1 MVNSTKEDSNYV
13 CFNMEKQEDV
23 YFLQF
28 TDILSNKYI
37 CMDSE
42 MKRRV
47 CRSLV
52 VTDIGKT
59 LDILDIFKIWVL
71 LGEKIAQLKA

>member
-1 MVNSTKEDSNYV
+1 
-13 CFNMEKQEDV
+13 MEKQEDA

-28 TDILSNKYI
+28 TDILSNKVI

-42 MKRRV
+42 TKRRV

-52 VTDIGKT
+52 VTDIGKI
-59 LDILDIFKIWVL
+59 LHILDISKTWML
-71 LGEKIAQLKA
+71 LGKKIAQCKA